1 MSEGLKQTK
10 PLTICKYQYY
20 NLRDITI
27 RQLRDNQIITKG
39 NYTDILSRKPDGL
52 ILDGKN
58 VLAVIEYKDQKNFN
72 SNVKQKKAIEQ
83 SLKIAIG
90 LKTKIL
96 VATDGETSIWINA
109 LANSLI
115 VDENNVPIK
124 YQFNYKKLPGDEELE
139 RLIDKI
145 NISINKKNSKIITPR
160 QLDPY
165 NLAKRVWQKIWINT
179 GKEPEKCLYN
189 VVELFIFK
197 FLSDIGVLKKDLL
210 LDFKT
215 LYNLSLTSYEDAL
228 THYANVIR
236 KKISELFP
244 KGNDDTTI
252 INGTIFVTEKG
263 NANLSQA
270 RLFCELLTDF
280 NEYEKEYG
288 TFQLIDKNFKT
299 KLFES
304 FLKQSAGIKRL
315 GQFFT
320 PRKII
325 QAIINMSDVNL
336 LKTGSKI
343 CDPFCGVGGFLLE
356 AINLNKTLKNQFKPK
371 NGAIDQKILIKGY
384 DQGTDEKEDERTI
397 ILAKAN
403 MLIYLSD
410 LIQEYHT
417 DADIKLFSS
426 LINTTF
432 ELVRDNLGTLKL
444 NFANDGYDIIFSN
457 PPYVSK
463 GSRSI
468 KDEII
473 NRGFSENFT
482 FNGTGIEGQC
492 IEWIIRNLKLKGQSI
507 IIIPDSILRRS
518 SDLIL
523 RQNILKYCYLDALI
537 SLPVRSF
544 YATPKKTYI
553 IVLTKKED
561 ENEMQE
567 HPVFSFIVREI
578 GETRDANRI
587 DTPSKNDLTIMVDA
601 FNQFKGNKVN
611 YTPNHSLC
619 KAIYF
624 EDIAKNKNWII
635 ENYWSRSEKERL
647 NILEENQTLTF
658 EDFSDLL
665 KDALITLNNLKMDLT
680 FDLKKIVFKTIQLG
694 DIIYFKP
701 ITTLL
706 GFTQKEYIPLNTE
719 NEKDIPIF
727 TAQKEAVAYIKRVKS
742 KLPIYCV
749 KDKPHISIASDGDGT
764 AGTNII
770 IHERD
775 YYLNSSRISYE
786 ILENSILPKYLYYVL
801 QSIKDEYGFNYSNKA
816 TLQNQ
821 SFVSI
826 QVPINKKNNFDIDNQ
841 KKLIQKYEQIEKIK
855 ENIEEITRD
864 IISAKI
870 ILK

>member
-20 NLRDITI
+20 NLRDVTVK
-27 RQLRDNQIITKG
+27 QLLDNQIIGKG
-39 NYTDILSRKPDGL
+39 NYSNILSRKPDGL

-58 VLAVIEYKDQKNFN
+58 VLVVVEYKDTKEFN
-72 SNVKQKKAIEQ
+72 TTKKQKKAIEQ
-83 SLKIAIG
+83 SLEIAVG
-90 LKTKIL
+90 LKSKIL
-96 VATDGETSIWINA
+96 VATDGESSIWINV
-109 LANSLI
+109 LSNSLI
-115 VDENNVPIK
+115 VDENDIPIT
-124 YQFNYKKLPGDEELE
+124 YIFNYKKIHGDEELE

-145 NISINKKNSKIITPR
+145 NLSIDKKNSKIIAPR

-165 NLAKRVWQKIWINT
+165 NLAKRIWQKIWINT

-197 FLSDIGVLKKDLL
+197 FLSDIGVLKPALL

-215 LYNLSLTSYEDAL
+215 LYNLSLSSYEDAL

-236 KKISELFP
+236 KKIKELFP
-244 KGNDDTTI
+244 NGNDDTTI

-270 RLFCELLTDF
+270 RLFCELLKDF
-280 NEYEKEYG
+280 DKYEKEYG

-325 QAIINMSDVNL
+325 QAIINMSDVSL

-356 AINLNKTLKNQFKPK
+356 AMNLNKSLKDQFKPK
-371 NGAIDQKILIKGY
+371 NGVIKQKILIKGF
-384 DQGTDEKEDERTI
+384 DQGTDEKDDERTI

-417 DADIKLFSS
+417 DTDIKHFSS
-426 LINTTF
+426 LINNTF
-432 ELVRDNLGTLKL
+432 ELIRDNLGTLKL
-444 NFANDGYDIIFSN
+444 NFADDGYDIIFGN

-463 GSRSI
+463 GSKSI
-468 KDEII
+468 KEEII
-473 NRGFSENFT
+473 SRGLSDLYT

-492 IEWIIRNLKLKGQSI
+492 IEWIIRNLKPKGQAI

-523 RQNILKYCYLDALI
+523 RQNILKYCYLNALI
-537 SLPVRSF
+537 SLPVRAF
-544 YATPKKTYI
+544 YATSKKTYI

-561 ENEMQE
+561 EREIQE
-567 HPVFSFIVREI
+567 YPIFSFLVREM
-578 GETRDANRI
+578 GETRDVNRI
-587 DTPSKNDLTIMVDA
+587 DIPLKNDLPTMVDS
-601 FNQFKGNKVN
+601 FNQFKGNKMN
-611 YTPNHSLC
+611 YLPNNPLC
-619 KAIYF
+619 KIIPF
-624 EDIAKNKNWII
+624 EKIIKSRNWII
-635 ENYWSRSEKERL
+635 ESYWSRNEKEVL
-647 NILEENQTLTF
+647 NIIDENQILTF
-658 EDFSDLL
+658 DDFSDLL
-665 KDALITLNNLKMDLT
+665 RDSLTTLKNLN
-680 FDLKKIVFKTIQLG
+680 FDLSMASQTINFKTIQLG
-694 DIIYFKP
+694 DKNYFKP

-719 NEKDIPIF
+719 NEGDIPIF
-727 TAQKEAVAYIKRVKS
+727 TAQKDAVAYIKLINSRI
-742 KLPIYCV
+742 PIHCT
-749 KDKPHISIASDGDGT
+749 KNNPHISIASDGDGT

-770 IHERD
+770 IHETD
-775 YYLNSSRISYE
+775 YYLNSSRIAYE
-786 ILENSILPKYLYYVL
+786 ILDSNILPKYIYHTL
-801 QSIKDEYGFNYSNKA
+801 QSIKDEYGFDYSHKA

-821 SFVSI
+821 SVVSI
-826 QVPINKKNNFDIDNQ
+826 QIPVNSKNDFDINIQ
-841 KKLIQKYEQIEKIK
+841 KKIIQKYEQIEKLK
-855 ENIEEITRD
+855 ERIDEVAKEIT
-864 IISAKI
+864 SAKI
-870 ILK
+870 IVK